1 MAETDIEEA
10 VARAHPAAN
19 LFPMMGDAELW
30 ELADDIGK
38 NGLQDDIVL
47 HEGLILDGRNRWVA
61 CQRSG
66 VEPRTV
72 VWASNGASPTAY
84 AISKNLHR
92 RHLEPGQRAAIA
104 AEALPMYEA
113 EAKERMLAGK
123 APDPSEIL
131 RGGKASEQASEQF
144 DVSSRYIEDAKRF
157 KERSPEV
164 FERVKSGEWSIPQA
178 RTAERVKDADP
189 DLFQKIATGEMTV
202 PKAAEFLFTDPP
214 RETDEERAYYTLS
227 RFRLWTKLDPT
238 AVALACTEPA
248 LASASF
254 QELSD
259 WIGRVAAALRTNT
272 QQPLRAVK

>member
-1 MAETDIEEA
+1 
-10 VARAHPAAN
+10 
-19 LFPMMGDAELW
+19 MMGDAELW

-38 NGLQDDIVL
+38 NGLEDDIVL

-61 CQRSG
+61 CQRAG

-72 VWASNGASPTAY
+72 VWQSNGASPTAY

-113 EAKERMLAGK
+113 EARQRQGSRTDLPEIFPEGDSGEAREK
-123 APDPSEIL
+123 A
-131 RGGKASEQASEQF
+131 AEQF
-144 DVSSRYIEDAKRF
+144 DVNPRYVQDAKRF

-248 LASASF
+248 LAAASF
-254 QELSD
+254 QDLSD